1 MGSRGTPNPAAFF
14 MGIGWK
20 KSMEEKQVENPVKA
34 DKPKRKMPKSP
45 GRRRMLEG
53 GFVRV
58 CVSMSAKDREKLR
71 ILGGSEWIRQVIRKA
86 KI

>member
-1 MGSRGTPNPAAFF
+1 
-14 MGIGWK
+14 
-20 KSMEEKQVENPVKA
+20 MEEKQVENPAKA

-58 CVSMSAKDREKLR
+58 CVSMSSKDREKLR
-71 ILGGSEWIRQVIRKA
+71 ILGGSEWIRRMIRKA
-86 KI
+86 EV

>member
-1 MGSRGTPNPAAFF
+1 
-14 MGIGWK
+14 
-20 KSMEEKQVENPVKA
+20 MEEKRLENPSKV
-34 DKPKRKMPKSP
+34 DKPTRKMPKSP
-45 GRRRMLEG
+45 GRRRTLEG

-71 ILGGSEWIRQVIRKA
+71 ILGGSEWIRQVIRTA

>member
-1 MGSRGTPNPAAFF
+1 MD
-14 MGIGWK
+14 
-20 KSMEEKQVENPVKA
+20 EKQFVTQKQNS
-34 DKPKRKMPKSP
+34 KPKRKMPKSP

-58 CVSMSAKDREKLR
+58 CVSMSPKDREKLR

>member
-1 MGSRGTPNPAAFF
+1 MESRGTPKSCGFF
-14 MGIGWK
+14 HGDRLEKG
-20 KSMEEKQVENPVKA
+20 MEEKQVENPVKA

-71 ILGGSEWIRQVIRKA
+71 ILGGSEWIRQVIRAA

>member
-1 MGSRGTPNPAAFF
+1 MD
-14 MGIGWK
+14 
-20 KSMEEKQVENPVKA
+20 EKQLVMQKQNS
-34 DKPKRKMPKSP
+34 KPKRKMPKSP

-86 KI
+86 KV

>member
-1 MGSRGTPNPAAFF
+1 MD
-14 MGIGWK
+14 
-20 KSMEEKQVENPVKA
+20 EKQLVTQKQNS
-34 DKPKRKMPKSP
+34 KPTRKMPKSP

-71 ILGGSEWIRQVIRKA
+71 ILGGSEWIRQVIRAA

>member
-1 MGSRGTPNPAAFF
+1 ME
-14 MGIGWK
+14 IGWK
-20 KSMEEKQVENPVKA
+20 KGMEEKQVENPVKA

-58 CVSMSAKDREKLR
+58 CVSMSPKDREKLR